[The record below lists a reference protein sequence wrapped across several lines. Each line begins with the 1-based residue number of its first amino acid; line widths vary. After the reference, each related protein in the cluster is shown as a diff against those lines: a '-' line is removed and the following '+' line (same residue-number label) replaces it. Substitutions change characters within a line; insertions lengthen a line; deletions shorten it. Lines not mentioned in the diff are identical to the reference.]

1 MLSWTEDLATGN
13 PRIDAE
19 HREIYRQMNELGDA
33 IVRGAGSATIN
44 ELAEVLLNYAHLHFH
59 HEEHAM
65 ACAHCPAHRLNCAAH
80 RDFIRRLRA
89 WMCQIN
95 SGTFPQSQIHE
106 LHRETSLWIKNHI
119 EHIDIRLRPHG
130 PPLPGGSPEGG
141 GSELPPAEPLP
152 AEASSRRL

>member
-1 MLSWTEDLATGN
+1 MLTWTEDLATGN

-33 IVRGAGSATIN
+33 IVRGAGSATLN
-44 ELAEVLLNYAHLHFH
+44 ELAEVLLNYAYLHFH

-95 SGTFPQSQIHE
+95 SGTFPQSQIYE

-119 EHIDIRLRPHG
+119 EHIDIRLRPLSA
-130 PPLPGGSPEGG
+130 PPRGETPEGDG
-141 GSELPPAEPLP
+141 GGPASAEPLLT
-152 AEASSRRL
+152 EASPGRP